1 MRQLGKALTVSC
13 DCELLR
19 GFFGVVIPL
28 FLQGGCAFLCVFRM
42 VLLW

>member
-1 MRQLGKALTVSC
+1 MRQLGKVLAVSC

-19 GFFGVVIPL
+19 GVVIPL